1 MSFLWGMTGLSLRDR
16 VRSLIISDAWTTSG
30 GRPDADPGHAE
41 EIYVSWLVWERLE
54 APLKLLDKMAEERE
68 DRMSVPCNPDV
79 NKQQKNARM
88 FWGCLVTLN
97 YIKLRMKNM
106 HIFN

>member
-1 MSFLWGMTGLSLRDR
+1 MSFLWGITGLSLRDR

-88 FWGCLVTLN
+88 FCVTHSFCSLGVFS
-97 YIKLRMKNM
+97 YTKL
-106 HIFN
+106 H